1 VASSFDEVKA
11 WSFPFPGWGVKVDE
25 MIDWVIR
32 EVKTVSDIY
41 WQSNDNFAI
50 LAIQGIFNMLHNEW
64 CRELGCPHG
73 LSTSSDASVL
83 QDVPDDV

>member
-1 VASSFDEVKA
+1 MKLKHEV
-11 WSFPFPGWGVKVDE
+11 F
-25 MIDWVIR
+25 R